1 MPEKLR
7 DVSSKYGAPMGRSDN
22 RTELEFSVRF
32 HLRRMRWV
40 SGDYDEGG
48 AYWGRSMGA
57 ADMWHAWGDASE
69 EEQEMFLRAW
79 TREEAKRAIQDR
91 FPNATFYR

>member
-1 MPEKLR
+1 MRAE
-7 DVSSKYGAPMGRSDN
+7 
-22 RTELEFSVRF
+22 RT
-32 HLRRMRWV
+32 
-40 SGDYDEGG
+40 GG
-48 AYWGRSMGA
+48 VAW
-57 ADMWHAWGDASE
+57 DAWGDASE